1 MPLYK
6 FSCPG
11 CGHKFGKVFPS
22 PPPTALCPKCPASAE
37 RLLSS
42 PRLQVAS
49 QAQVLPTAVATGV
62 ASVDYDLD
70 RAVGRSS
77 KEGWKLIETRQDR
90 KRELLA
96 EAPEGTTGK
105 NLVRTPENDY
115 VVASS
120 DRVAVVA
127 SAQEKIRPLVN
138 QVVEKARRDHG
149 TEEKES
155 PREWD
160 IRGR

>member
-6 FSCPG
+6 FSCPQ
-11 CGHKFGKVFPS
+11 CGHKFGKMFPS
-22 PPPTALCPKCPASAE
+22 PPSSTRCPKCPALVERVLSA
-37 RLLSS
+37 
-42 PRLQVAS
+42 PKLQVAS
-49 QAQVLPTAVATGV
+49 SAQVLPSAAATGV

-70 RAVGRSS
+70 QAVGRSS
-77 KEGWKLIETRQDR
+77 KEGWKLVETRQDR

-105 NLVRTPENDY
+105 SLVRTPENDY
-115 VVASS
+115 VVAPSEK
-120 DRVAVVA
+120 VAATA
-127 SAQEKIRPLVN
+127 SAQERLRPLVN
-138 QVVEKARRDHG
+138 QVVEKARKDHG
-149 TEEKES
+149 TGEKDS

>member
-1 MPLYK
+1 M
-6 FSCPG
+6 
-11 CGHKFGKVFPS
+11 
-22 PPPTALCPKCPASAE
+22 
-37 RLLSS
+37 
-42 PRLQVAS
+42 AS